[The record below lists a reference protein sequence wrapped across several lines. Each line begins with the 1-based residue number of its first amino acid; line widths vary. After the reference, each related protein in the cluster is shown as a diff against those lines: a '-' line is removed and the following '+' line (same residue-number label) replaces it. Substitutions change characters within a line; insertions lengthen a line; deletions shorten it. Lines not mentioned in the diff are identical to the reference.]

1 VTVSETESRRHR
13 YLGPIGQSFTALSV
27 ADYRNLI
34 ASNFASQIGQ
44 WVQQVAQGWLA
55 YQLTGS
61 ATFLGAVAT
70 ARSVPSFFFTLPGG
84 VLADR
89 WDRRRII
96 MISQFTMMLNAA
108 VLAVLV
114 IADRIEPWHLLVSAA
129 VGGTTMAINMPAR
142 QSLAPELAGPE
153 RIANAVAL
161 NAISFNFSRILGP
174 SIAGFLLAVWGIGPC
189 YLTQA
194 GMLVISMLWTARIG
208 AEDVRHGKSNAA
220 QGSIWANLVEG
231 LVYIR
236 HSPTLMGVMI
246 VAIVPIY
253 LETTYQ
259 QLLPVFADDVLNVG
273 APGLAGMVT
282 AIGVGS
288 MIGGFV
294 MAALSNH
301 PRKGAVMIFIG
312 TFSGITLAGFA
323 VSTWMPLTLVLL
335 AITGLT
341 QAVTMAMGQTMANL
355 IIPNEFR
362 GRVMSVYLM
371 LWSSSPL
378 VMLPAGWATDHYGAP
393 ITVFVSGLLVIAFFV
408 VAGLRRSVVR
418 DFREEPVLLMEP
430 V

>member
-1 VTVSETESRRHR
+1 MTASAASSRSQR
-13 YLGPIGQSFTALSV
+13 YLLPIGQAFTAMAV

-70 ARSVPSFFFTLPGG
+70 ARSIPSFFVTLPGG

-89 WDRRRII
+89 WDRRQII
-96 MISQFTMMLNAA
+96 LVSQLTMALNAL
-108 VLAVLV
+108 VLAGLV
-114 IADRIEPWHLLVSAA
+114 VTNRIEPWHLLVSAA

-189 YLTQA
+189 YMTQA
-194 GMLVISMLWTARIG
+194 GSLVVAMLWTSRIG
-208 AEDVRHGKSNAA
+208 ADGAHHGEGEAVR
-220 QGSIWANLVEG
+220 GSIWANLVEG

-236 HSPTLMGVMI
+236 SSPILMGVMA
-246 VAIVPIY
+246 VAIIPIY

-273 APGLAGMVT
+273 ATGLAQMVT

-301 PRKGAVMIFIG
+301 PRKGMVMIGIG
-312 TFSGITLAGFA
+312 AISGVTLAAFA
-323 VSTWMPLTLVLL
+323 VSTWMPLTLTLL

-341 QAVTMAMGQTMANL
+341 QSVTMTMGQTMANL

-378 VMLPAGWATDHYGAP
+378 AMLLAGWATDQFGAP

-418 DFREEPVLLMEP
+418 DFREEPVLLIEP
-430 V
+430 L